1 MSIKLELKL
10 LDLLG
15 ELLLSVQLSCFFFLG
30 GGEEGRSWCAW
41 LNASQKK
48 KINKTNQETWEMRN
62 C

>member
-30 GGEEGRSWCAW
+30 GGRREEVGVLGLTLARR
-41 LNASQKK
+41 KK
-48 KINKTNQETWEMRN
+48 
-62 C
+62 